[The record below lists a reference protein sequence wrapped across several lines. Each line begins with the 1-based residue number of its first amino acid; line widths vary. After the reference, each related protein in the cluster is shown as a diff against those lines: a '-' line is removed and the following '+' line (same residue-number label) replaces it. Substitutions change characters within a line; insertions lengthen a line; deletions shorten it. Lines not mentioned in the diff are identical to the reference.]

1 MVGRI
6 LLVKN
11 ASELSS
17 GLSLQPY
24 VKGLYMIRVIHGHE
38 FVNMVKIIKE

>member
-24 VKGLYMIRVIHGHE
+24 VKGLYMIRVIHGQE
-38 FVNMVKIIKE
+38 FVKMVKIIKE